1 MAMAGVSGDP
11 RAMVADLSAAADEDM
26 ARAAKIA
33 TVDPHSEAEGGF
45 GREKFLPV
53 TRHAL
58 LDRLTS
64 PNLWPE
70 GEAAQARRFL
80 RYLDYWRRHSYAM
93 RLVDIEQTYEPFSP
107 DSDLIKT
114 RTFTP
119 EERAA
124 MQARLVDQVADLL
137 TQANFTRVEPSNV
150 HFILTKDSA
159 YGLDLQVDLDA
170 FEECLIYYRGA
181 TTITEHRRD
190 VKRAYMRWKEVKIPV
205 FQRLCLLFK
214 LKPFDV
220 RVREVMAE
228 RKIERKEAERIVR
241 QLRGQLPATV
251 TSDYVYIKL
260 FKNMP
265 RSDVEMIFPNT
276 KVRFRM
282 FDKIK
287 FGVTASSGVGMGLF
301 GTLGKIAVA
310 SNPYTLAGAA
320 AGLGGI
326 ALRQATSFM
335 NQRTRYMV
343 VLAQN
348 LYFHAMADN
357 RGVMSL
363 LADTAAEEDIKEE
376 LLLYSVLA
384 KGPVNVRDLEAVDE
398 TIERI
403 LHRDLRRRRQL
414 RSRRRTGAI
423 EGGRHR
429 HRAQRRDARGVAAAG
444 GRAAYRQALGCEPR
458 QPARRCRLRGPG
470 GRSFDRSA
478 ACALTR
484 QDRAPRS
491 PSKKGRPRGLPP
503 ADLSPR
509 GDRDPQGPGL
519 LRSNSTPSSRRW
531 RGCAGCRPARSR
543 GRRGRP
549 RAGSRGAHPPWRARG
564 PRAWP

>member
-26 ARAAKIA
+26 ARAAKVA

-58 LDRLTS
+58 LDRLTR

-114 RTFTP
+114 RTFTT

-205 FQRLCLLFK
+205 LQRLCLLFK

-398 TIERI
+398 AIERKF
-403 LHRDLRRRRQL
+403 
-414 RSRRRTGAI
+414 T
-423 EGGRHR
+423 ETF
-429 HRAQRRDARGVAAAG
+429 GVAANFDLDD
-444 GRAAYRQALGCEPR
+444 ALE
-458 QPARRCRLRGPG
+458 RLKADGIVAE
-470 GRSFDRSA
+470 RSDGM
-478 ACALTR
+478 LEVL
-484 QDRAPRS
+484 
-491 PSKKGRPRGLPP
+491 RPREAALHIDKLWDASLDNLP
-503 ADLSPR
+503 DVVVSEGR
-509 GDRDPQGPGL
+509 EVDPSETVRAQ
-519 LRSNSTPSSRRW
+519 SR
-531 RGCAGCRPARSR
+531 
-543 GRRGRP
+543 
-549 RAGSRGAHPPWRARG
+549 
-564 PRAWP
+564 

>member
-1 MAMAGVSGDP
+1 MAMAGFFGDR
-11 RAMVADLSAAADEDM
+11 RATAADLSAAPDDDM

-45 GREKFLPV
+45 RREKFLPV

-58 LDRLTS
+58 LDRLTH
-64 PNLWPE
+64 PDLWPE

-80 RYLDYWRRHSYAM
+80 RYLDYWRRHSYAA
-93 RLVDIEQTYEPFSP
+93 RIVDIEQTYEPFSP
-107 DSDLIKT
+107 DSDLVRT

-119 EERAA
+119 EERTA
-124 MQARLVDQVADLL
+124 MQRRLVDQVADLL
-137 TQANFTRVEPSNV
+137 TQANFTRVDPSNV

-190 VKRAYMRWKEVKIPV
+190 VRRAYMRWKEVKVPV

-228 RKIERKEAERIVR
+228 KKIEKKEAERIVR

-251 TSDYVYIKL
+251 TSDYIYIKL

-276 KVRFRM
+276 KVRFRL

-287 FGVTASSGVGMGLF
+287 FGVTAGGGLGMGVF
-301 GTLGKIAVA
+301 GTVGKIAVA

-326 ALRQATSFM
+326 ALRQATNFL

-363 LADTAAEEDIKEE
+363 LADTGAEEDIKEE
-376 LLLYSVLA
+376 MLLYALLA
-384 KGPVNVRDLEAVDE
+384 KGPINVRDLEDADE
-398 TIERI
+398 
-403 LHRDLRRRRQL
+403 
-414 RSRRRTGAI
+414 AI
-423 EGGRHR
+423 EQYLTATFGVT
-429 HRAQRRDARGVAAAG
+429 ANFDVEDALQRLKEDGIVTELSDGTLETLRPEAAARRIDKLWDACLDNLPDVVLSE
-444 GRAAYRQALGCEPR
+444 GREVDPAAASPHPR
-458 QPARRCRLRGPG
+458 
-470 GRSFDRSA
+470 
-478 ACALTR
+478 
-484 QDRAPRS
+484 
-491 PSKKGRPRGLPP
+491 
-503 ADLSPR
+503 
-509 GDRDPQGPGL
+509 
-519 LRSNSTPSSRRW
+519 
-531 RGCAGCRPARSR
+531 
-543 GRRGRP
+543 
-549 RAGSRGAHPPWRARG
+549 
-564 PRAWP
+564 